1 MSSLDLLPKPPVL
14 VPLVSDPSPPALSL
28 GGKKVI
34 IAYAK
39 DLSGE
44 DKLRLKEYGKV
55 LDWDSHLINLPFS
68 GLDCDYLLVDVR
80 NKAARIEL
88 AKQDLKTFEIVSYVS
103 WVQKAEAFIE
113 QLGAKV
119 ITSFPKKSINKED
132 FDSQLFNDKISS
144 PSLAGALFRLALS
157 CLQK

>member
-1 MSSLDLLPKPPVL
+1 MSSLDKIPLPPVL
-14 VPLVSDPSPPALSL
+14 SSLVADPSPPALCL
-28 GGKKVI
+28 GGKKVL

-39 DLSGE
+39 DLSME
-44 DKLRLKEYGKV
+44 DKLRLKEYGKI

-88 AKQDLKTFEIVSYVS
+88 AKQDLKDFEVVSYVS
-103 WVQKAEAFIE
+103 WVQKAESFI
-113 QLGAKV
+113 QQIGAKI

-132 FDSQLFNDKISS
+132 FDSQLFHDKIAS
-144 PSLAGALFRLALS
+144 PSFLGSVFRLFLQ

>member
-1 MSSLDLLPKPPVL
+1 MSSLDKIPLPPVL
-14 VPLVSDPSPPALSL
+14 SLIADPSPPALALS
-28 GGKKVI
+28 KKVI

-88 AKQDLKTFEIVSYVS
+88 AKQDLKSFEIVSYVS
-103 WVQKAEAFIE
+103 WIQKAESFIE
-113 QLGAKV
+113 QLNAKV
-119 ITSFPKKSINKED
+119 VTSFPKKSINKDD
-132 FDSQLFNDKISS
+132 FDSQLLHDKISK
-144 PSLAGALFRLALS
+144 PSFLNAVFRLALQ

>member
-1 MSSLDLLPKPPVL
+1 MSSLDKLPLPPVL
-14 VPLVSDPSPPALSL
+14 ASLVADPSPPALSL

-144 PSLAGALFRLALS
+144 PSLAGALFRLALQ